1 MNTNLRRKVKNN
13 FVKDLLKLMNHA
25 VFGRTS
31 MENVW
36 KHKNIKI
43 VTTERRINYLIS
55 EPNYHTKKFFLE
67 NLLVIDMAKTQM
79 LMNQPVYLGLSI
91 LDLCRTVMYEFWYDY
106 IKPKYGENAKLWYM
120 DTDRFI
126 VHVRQMIFR
135 KTLQKML
142 GKD

>member
-1 MNTNLRRKVKNN
+1 MNTNLRRKAKSN

-55 EPNYHTKKFFLE
+55 EPNYHTKKFFTE
-67 NLLVIDMAKTQM
+67 NLLAIDMTKTQM
-79 LMNQPVYLGLSI
+79 
-91 LDLCRTVMYEFWYDY
+91 
-106 IKPKYGENAKLWYM
+106 
-120 DTDRFI
+120 FI
-126 VHVRQMIFR
+126 
-135 KTLQKML
+135 
-142 GKD
+142 